1 MSLQYG
7 TATHKQKKVPGYL
20 TWALH
25 QTKERGVVYL
35 LAGALSP
42 LSLCHCVSVSLWC
55 WPHRAG
61 AHHPLSP
68 NPMHSAD
75 KVRVAHV
82 RPVLSTGDH

>member
-1 MSLQYG
+1 MR
-7 TATHKQKKVPGYL
+7 GYP
-20 TWALH
+20 ALDI
-25 QTKERGVVYL
+25 
-35 LAGALSP
+35 ALPCAVLRFP
-42 LSLCHCVSVSLWC
+42 LCLWC
-55 WPHRAG
+55 LFDQPNLQCREAG